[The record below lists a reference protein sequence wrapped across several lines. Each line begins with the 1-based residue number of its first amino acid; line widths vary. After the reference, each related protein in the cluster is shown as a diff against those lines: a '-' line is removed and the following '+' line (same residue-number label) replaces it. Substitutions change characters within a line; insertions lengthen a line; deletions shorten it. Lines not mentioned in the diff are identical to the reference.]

1 MPQFIGFSFPFRK
14 GSTSFPEVATDDALI
29 KESLV
34 QLILTGR
41 GERVMRP
48 DVGSG
53 AFRHIFEDNDEV
65 LATLIQNEVSQVI
78 GQYEPR
84 VSLLSVNV
92 AKGDPDTDN
101 GPASVIVTINY
112 IVLATVTVGTLT
124 LTLSSGNP

>member
-29 KESLV
+29 KQSLV

-53 AFRHIFEDNDEV
+53 AFRFIFEDNDDFLLTVIQTEV
-65 LATLIQNEVSQVI
+65 NQVVSK
-78 GQYEPR
+78 YEPR
-84 VSLLSVNV
+84 VSLISVDV
-92 AKGDPDTDN
+92 TKGDPDTDTGAN
-101 GPASVIVTINY
+101 SVIVTLRY
-112 IVLATVTVGTLT
+112 IVLATVTAGTLT
-124 LTLSSGNP
+124 MSLSSGSP